1 MTMQTNYTR
10 IINILRIEVL
20 YGSKRLTHRIFCRD
34 VVAVD
39 LLNLSRLERISNN
52 ICQVNYSSIIRVFWA
67 NTNQILFNLHQPFPP
82 RLLCVLTFSC
92 SLASVY
98 TVSLYSISFC
108 SLSVNLQVNVHT
120 VHWYSSGECVWGLPR
135 AGSSVTLTRSP
146 KLFVTQETA
155 VGILT
160 NIHSQF
166 TDAYCS
172 YLPDIPMV
180 Y

>member
-1 MTMQTNYTR
+1 M
-10 IINILRIEVL
+10 
-20 YGSKRLTHRIFCRD
+20 
-34 VVAVD
+34 D

-52 ICQVNYSSIIRVFWA
+52 ICQVNYSSNLPLLTNAGHHTHTCRV
-67 NTNQILFNLHQPFPP
+67 
-82 RLLCVLTFSC
+82 RLKCSEEGTYTVLYTSVECAPTFSC

-120 VHWYSSGECVWGLPR
+120 VHCYSSAECVWAPQSGVFTEINQVAQIP
-135 AGSSVTLTRSP
+135 
-146 KLFVTQETA
+146 
-155 VGILT
+155 T

-166 TDAYCS
+166 TEVYCS